1 MDTKPYMQD
10 KAAEE
15 FFSRLAEGKFQS
27 TRCTVCGGMNY
38 PPHVVCGYC
47 LSDTMQWEDLPR
59 EGELI
64 AFTQQEGAIR
74 CRKPDVLGVV
84 LLEGVGNV
92 FTRID
97 APFEELRIGQRV
109 VFDTWESPDG
119 VILHQ
124 FRPLY

>member
-10 KAAEE
+10 RAAEE
-15 FFSRLAEGKFQS
+15 FFSRLREGKFQS
-27 TRCTVCGGMNY
+27 TRCTACGILHY
-38 PPHVVCGYC
+38 PPHVICPSC
-47 LSDTMQWEDLPR
+47 LGDALVWEDLPR
-59 EGELI
+59 DGDLI

-74 CRKPDVLGVV
+74 CRKPDVLGMV

-97 APFEELRIGQRV
+97 ATFEELRIGQRV

-119 VILHQ
+119 IVLHQ
-124 FRPLY
+124 FRPI